1 MIDYYARR
9 ASEYEKIYA
18 KPERQ
23 DDLKLLRE
31 KCRDLFA
38 GRDLLEISCGTA
50 WWTECC
56 AETARH
62 ITATDINPEVL
73 EIAAAKAWKHI
84 VPDFKIADSMDL
96 PDFGRSF
103 DAGFAGFWWS
113 HVPLRRLPD
122 FLTEFHA
129 RLLPGSRVA
138 FIDNRYV
145 EGSSTPISRHDAN
158 GDTWQMRQL
167 ADGSH
172 HEILKNFPTEAELR
186 GLLAPLANDLE
197 IHSSDYFWIAVY
209 RTPFA

>member
-9 ASEYEKIYA
+9 ASEYEKVYE

-23 DDLKLLRE
+23 DDLRLLRK

-50 WWTECC
+50 WWTECF

-73 EIAAAKAWKHI
+73 EIAAAKAWKPI
-84 VPDFKIADSMDL
+84 VPDFKVADSMDL

-113 HVPLRRLPD
+113 HVPLRRLAD
-122 FLTEFHA
+122 FLTGFHA

-145 EGSSTPISRHDAN
+145 EGSSTPINRNDAN

-167 ADGSH
+167 ADGSD
-172 HEILKNFPTEAELR
+172 HEILKNFPTEPELR
-186 GLLAPLANDLE
+186 GLVAPLAHDLE
-197 IHSSDYFWIAVY
+197 IHSSDYFWIVVY